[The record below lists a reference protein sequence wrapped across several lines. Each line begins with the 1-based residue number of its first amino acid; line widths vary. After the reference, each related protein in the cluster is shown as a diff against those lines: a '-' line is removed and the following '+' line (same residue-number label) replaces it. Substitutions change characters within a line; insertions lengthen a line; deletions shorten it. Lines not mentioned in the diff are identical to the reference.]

1 MKHPLCKVA
10 DVPDE
15 GTIRVP
21 FFGRE
26 LHVYR
31 TGERIRA
38 AANTCLHFG
47 GPLDCR
53 DGKLVCGWHGAEFD
67 MGSGERLAGPAPAA
81 SRLMFVSTREEGDT
95 LYYVWGE

>member
-53 DGKLVCGWHGAEFD
+53 DGKFVCGWHGAEFD